1 MKERNVRKERKP
13 KEGKLYRDRK
23 MGKKGRK
30 KENEVSKERRPRK
43 ENFTYRKD
51 GTERK
56 EVEEFE
62 RKGGSKET
70 QVGDSVSTSLS
81 YPYTH

>member
-43 ENFTYRKD
+43 ENFAYRKD

-56 EVEEFE
+56 EEEDFE
-62 RKGGSKET
+62 RKGTENIAGPPKQSHR
-70 QVGDSVSTSLS
+70 DD
-81 YPYTH
+81 PN

>member
-1 MKERNVRKERKP
+1 MKVKEVSKERRPRKENSIYRK
-13 KEGKLYRDRK
+13 L
-23 MGKKGRK
+23 GKKGRK

-43 ENFTYRKD
+43 ENFAYRKD

-56 EVEEFE
+56 EVEDFE